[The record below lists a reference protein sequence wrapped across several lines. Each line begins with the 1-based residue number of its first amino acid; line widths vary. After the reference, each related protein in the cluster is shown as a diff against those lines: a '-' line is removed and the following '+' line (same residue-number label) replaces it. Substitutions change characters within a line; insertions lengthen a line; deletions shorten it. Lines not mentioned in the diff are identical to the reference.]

1 MIVKGYPIDYDTV
14 TDIWERSVRAS
25 HHFLPEDYLLEI
37 RRLLPKI
44 LPLVDIYL
52 YREQS
57 QTLGFAGVAGK
68 KLEMLFVDP
77 LHFGRGVGRSLVQYC
92 LHHLGTNKVDVNEQ
106 NQTALEFYIKMGY
119 RQFDR
124 KELDSMGRPY
134 PILELQYFAKDSSQ

>member
-1 MIVKGYPIDYDTV
+1 
-14 TDIWERSVRAS
+14 
-25 HHFLPEDYLLEI
+25 
-37 RRLLPKI
+37 
-44 LPLVDIYL
+44 VDIYL